1 MHRSAKLIASA
12 ALVCATDALALSI
25 VIPFELENHRD
36 REVII
41 HIGYFRTEAEARQ
54 ANVGESAKADLSIN
68 RIRLKA
74 GEKTR
79 TLAGAWVK
87 WCQVSPPS
95 SLPCEVWDL
104 RTTGAR
110 VILE

>member
-1 MHRSAKLIASA
+1 M
-12 ALVCATDALALSI
+12 ALAALALACAADAFALMTML
-25 VIPFELENHRD
+25 PFELENHRD

-54 ANVGESAKADLSIN
+54 ANVGESAKADLSIS

-74 GEKTR
+74 GEKNR
-79 TLAGAWVK
+79 TMGGTWVK
-87 WCQVSPPS
+87 WCQVSPSS

-104 RTTGAR
+104 RTTGAI

>member
-1 MHRSAKLIASA
+1 MHSSAKLMASA
-12 ALVCATDALALSI
+12 ALTCAGSVLASMT

-36 REVII
+36 REVIV
-41 HIGYFRTEAEARQ
+41 HIGYFYTEAEARQ
-54 ANVGESAKADLSIN
+54 ANVGESAKADLSIS
-68 RIRLKA
+68 RIHLKA

-79 TLAGAWVK
+79 TMGGAWVK

-104 RTTGAR
+104 RKAGAI
-110 VILE
+110 VVLE